1 MSVTLQE
8 LRSRIATALAS
19 ELGTKTYMVRGGREV
34 TVQALTVDDGSV
46 KTVGGKAWEQKPV
59 KHTGLECVIEPEI
72 DSNIQP
78 LVTKGDYY
86 LVHTTRVTLKQ
97 FDVTDTVKT
106 ARSLLIKELTNLID
120 VVGPRI
126 VRNTGVQSVEQQ
138 SFDLFINA
146 SS

>member
-46 KTVGGKAWEQKPV
+46 KTVGGKTWEQKPV

-78 LVTKGDYY
+78 LVTPGDYY

>member
-1 MSVTLQE
+1 MAE
-8 LRSRIATALAS
+8 R
-19 ELGTKTYMVRGGREV
+19 
-34 TVQALTVDDGSV
+34 
-46 KTVGGKAWEQKPV
+46 AWEQKPV

-86 LVHTTRVTLKQ
+86 LVHTTRITLKQ

-126 VRNTGVQSVEQQ
+126 VRNAGVQSVEQQ

>member
-19 ELGTKTYMVRGGREV
+19 ELGTKTYMVRGGKEV